1 VINLCSPGNW
11 YKSSKL
17 DTLANEA
24 DLAIL
29 ILVLR
34 ELSNNK
40 KAPSTI
46 FILLLLTQLHL
57 HLHNWGDTY
66 FKIGWG
72 VLLCMTPERGMHTI
86 KAV

>member
-1 VINLCSPGNW
+1 MINLCCPGNW
-11 YKSSKL
+11 NKTSKL
-17 DTLANEA
+17 DTLVNEA

-34 ELSNNK
+34 ERSNNK

-57 HLHNWGDTY
+57 HIN
-66 FKIGWG
+66 IGGMAVVFLMGG
-72 VLLCMTPERGMHTI
+72 V
-86 KAV
+86 V

>member
-1 VINLCSPGNW
+1 M
-11 YKSSKL
+11 
-17 DTLANEA
+17 LANEA

-57 HLHNWGDTY
+57 HIHNRGDTH
-66 FKIGWG
+66 FIIGWG
-72 VLLCMTPERGMHTI
+72 VLLFMTPDRGMHKKLFNKI
-86 KAV
+86 SEF